1 MVKQNIEKHFNRLT
15 KKQRIVANYVLHHPS
30 FVSTHAA
37 KEVGERIGTS
47 ETTVLRFCTEIG
59 LEGYAHLQKELTMY
73 LFEQSSSASTLG
85 KYLSQG
91 LQAQPTDN
99 LWQKT
104 IQKDIERMEKM
115 AQFISAEK
123 FSEAT
128 RKLHEAKNIYIIGTD
143 ASKYA
148 ASWLAF
154 ILNLIRPNVFEM
166 PLETHAKIRTLQK
179 MDEKSLVIIISQH
192 RYAKETL
199 QMAEWLQ
206 GQNIDM
212 LGITDS
218 NVAPLHEF
226 VPFTFVLEQV
236 EQSTIDLM
244 PLLTIFLNAL
254 VSGMTTHDPAYY
266 EARKINFDKIEQQF
280 ILNKWS

>member
-1 MVKQNIEKHFNRLT
+1 
-15 KKQRIVANYVLHHPS
+15 
-30 FVSTHAA
+30 
-37 KEVGERIGTS
+37 
-47 ETTVLRFCTEIG
+47 
-59 LEGYAHLQKELTMY
+59 
-73 LFEQSSSASTLG
+73 
-85 KYLSQG
+85 
-91 LQAQPTDN
+91 
-99 LWQKT
+99 
-104 IQKDIERMEKM
+104 
-115 AQFISAEK
+115 
-123 FSEAT
+123 
-128 RKLHEAKNIYIIGTD
+128 
-143 ASKYA
+143 
-148 ASWLAF
+148 
-154 ILNLIRPNVFEM
+154 
-166 PLETHAKIRTLQK
+166 TLQK

-206 GQNIDM
+206 GQNVDM

-254 VSGMTTHDPAYY
+254 VSGMTTYDPAYY

-280 ILNKWS
+280 ILNKWSCKKMEQSLDTFLQPIFIHLHTHPEISWEEKETTNYLVKTLKEIGLQPILF